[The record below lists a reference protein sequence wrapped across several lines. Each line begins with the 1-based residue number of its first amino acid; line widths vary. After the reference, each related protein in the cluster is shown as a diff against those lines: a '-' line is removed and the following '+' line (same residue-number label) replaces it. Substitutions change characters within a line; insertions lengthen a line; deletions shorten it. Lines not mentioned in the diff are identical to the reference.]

1 MANSKLI
8 VSDLDFDAI
17 KTNLKTFLQSQTQFQ
32 DYDFEGSGLSIL
44 IDLLSYNTHYMAYL
58 ANMSTN
64 ELYLDS
70 ADIRNNIVSLAK
82 MLGYTP
88 NSPRA
93 PRASIDVV
101 VNNGSGTSIT
111 MAKGTTFVSNVNG
124 TSYQYLTNEDITTTP
139 VDGVYTFSNVALYEG
154 TLVKFKYTVDETDVD
169 QKFVIP
175 SANAD
180 TSTLKV
186 VVQNS
191 ASDTTSAT
199 YSLSS
204 GYSGVSSTTQAYFI
218 QETTDGKFEVYF
230 GDGVTGQ
237 KLVNGNVVILEYVVT
252 NKEVSN
258 GANTF
263 DLQGSVG
270 GFTDVTITTNS
281 NSQGGAEAEDNESVK
296 FNAPLNFAAQD
307 RAVTTTDYETLVK
320 GIYPNALSVSAWGG
334 EDDETPRYGIVKI
347 AIKAAS
353 GSTLTDQTKLD
364 IVNGLKKYN
373 VASVKPEIV
382 DPETT
387 SILLTSN
394 IKYDA
399 KSTTKSATTLKS
411 DVINTITT
419 YNTGTLQKFDGVF
432 RHSKLTGLI
441 DNTDASILSNI
452 TTLKIRKNFTPIINS
467 ATKYDIY
474 FRNALYNPHSGHN
487 SAAGGI
493 LASTGFKVASDA
505 TNEMFLDDDGN
516 GNVRMYYLVSGVKT
530 YANSTQ
536 GTIDYA
542 TGQVTLN
549 LLNIA
554 SISNIRGASSTV
566 IELTVQPS
574 SNDVIP
580 VRDQIVEID
589 VANSLINVASSF
601 IDLPPVLFLV
611 LRVYWKRDE
620 CLCNKYAHHLG
631 WVS

>member
-1 MANSKLI
+1 MASKLNI
-8 VSDLDFDAI
+8 SQLDFDNI
-17 KTNLKTFLQSQTQFQ
+17 KNNLKRFLSNQNQFK

-175 SANAD
+175 SANAV

-589 VANSLINVASSF
+589 VANSLINVEEDTFVGGSAEAGVGYSTSSS
-601 IDLPPVLFLV
+601 
-611 LRVYWKRDE
+611 Y
-620 CLCNKYAHHLG
+620 
-631 WVS
+631 

>member
-230 GDGVTGQ
+230 GDGVTWQ

-589 VANSLINVASSF
+589 VANSLINVEEDTFVGGSAEAGVGYSTSSS
-601 IDLPPVLFLV
+601 
-611 LRVYWKRDE
+611 Y
-620 CLCNKYAHHLG
+620 
-631 WVS
+631 